1 MAHPR
6 HTREPGYTVAAPVP
20 GTTCGEQRS
29 STVTA
34 ENSIVIGIFIMMAL
48 LAAFFPVSVQADES
62 PLWLLKGS
70 EIEKRY
76 LFTSLYTKHYDPEP
90 DHNNDQNMLGFENEY
105 ENNRLWGLAMF
116 DNSFGQESEYLYVGQ
131 KWRAFE
137 SDNWYYKVTG
147 GLLHG
152 YEEPHEDKI
161 PLNDFGVAPVIIPS
175 IGYRN
180 KAFFAEFVQ
189 LGLSA
194 GMVTVGV
201 SF

>member
-6 HTREPGYTVAAPVP
+6 HKREPGYIVAAAVP
-20 GTTCGEQRS
+20 GIPCGEQRI
-29 STVTA
+29 TVTA
-34 ENSIVIGIFIMMAL
+34 EVRIVIGIFVTIAL
-48 LAAFFPVSVQADES
+48 LVAFLPVSARAEES

-90 DHNNDQNMLGFENEY
+90 DHNNDQNMLGFENEL
-105 ENNRLWGLAMF
+105 EDTRLWGFAMF
-116 DNSFGQESEYLYVGQ
+116 DNSFGQESQYLYVGK
-131 KWRAFE
+131 KWRAFQ
-137 SDNWYYKVTG
+137 SDRWYYKATG

-152 YEEPHEDKI
+152 YKEPYEDKI
-161 PLNDFGVAPVIIPS
+161 PLNDLGVAPVIIPA

-180 KAFFAEFVQ
+180 KTFFAEFIQ
-189 LGLSA
+189 LGLAA
-194 GMVTVGV
+194 GMITVGV